1 MEKLNDS
8 WKKEF
13 TERIKLIAGENEAAF
28 AKKAGLSDQL
38 LRKYLKGS
46 IPGSDQLLKIAK
58 AAACSTDWLLTGKEY
73 EHPSCPVKCDAEMI
87 EICKD
92 LKEILQS
99 DDKETI
105 EAIKSNIIAF
115 KKSVHKDQTIDDL
128 DKRLSHLE
136 NIMFR
141 DPLTDFAGGG

>member
-1 MEKLNDS
+1 
-8 WKKEF
+8 
-13 TERIKLIAGENEAAF
+13 
-28 AKKAGLSDQL
+28 
-38 LRKYLKGS
+38 
-46 IPGSDQLLKIAK
+46 
-58 AAACSTDWLLTGKEY
+58 
-73 EHPSCPVKCDAEMI
+73 MI